1 MNNCHILALVPKME
15 EQNKKHLYKRDS
27 PISLERDH
35 KRKGVF

>member
-1 MNNCHILALVPKME
+1 MNNYHILALGLKTE

-27 PISLERDH
+27 PMSLERDH